1 MSWWDDPDGEIL
13 GDRPAD
19 LLGKALEAIVQAR
32 EERDEPELSLREV
45 LEAFATALIAH
56 GERFDELVAEQPDGP
71 VLVIRPPVAPDPALV
86 DPLRE
91 ALAKVDQ
98 AYEERWERKPT
109 LAEQLKVFDFV
120 LGSEDFPDAGD
131 PPLRRLTAR
140 SS

>member
-1 MSWWDDPDGEIL
+1 MSWWDGPDGEIL

-32 EERDEPELSLREV
+32 EERDEPKLGLQDV
-45 LEAFATALIAH
+45 LEALAAALTAR
-56 GERFDELVAEQPDGP
+56 GERFDELVAEQTDGP
-71 VLVIRPPVAPDPALV
+71 VLVVRPPAVPDPTLV

-91 ALAKVDQ
+91 ALAKVEQ
-98 AYEERWERKPT
+98 AYQERWERKPT
-109 LAEQLKVFDFV
+109 LSEQLKVFDFV

-140 SS
+140 SA